1 MDLLQRISWPGLN
14 GLLEIL
20 ILAVVFYYILLYFH
34 GTRGAQVLSGLALL
48 FLVLMVMTYAFR
60 LDTLNWLLQRFTVY
74 LAIAL
79 LIIFQPEIRRAL
91 AELGKQHLFSGTVL
105 DRPLADTIVRAVVM
119 LAERKIGALI
129 GIERA
134 GGTRPIQES
143 GVVMDSLVTP
153 ELLASIFYPHTPL
166 HDGGVIIRADRIAA
180 AGCMFPLSQR
190 EGLSKSLGTRHRAA
204 LGLSEES
211 DAVVIVVSEETGT
224 ISVAFR
230 GRLRRGLDEERLTRM
245 LHAVLGRRSRTGEPS
260 RLRKLWES
268 LRSFNL
274 RTMTLRSRPAPPA
287 AGPGEEAKEHAR

>member
-1 MDLLQRISWPGLN
+1 MDLLQRIPWPGFS

-20 ILAVVFYYILLYFH
+20 ILAVVFYYILLFFH
-34 GTRGAQVLSGLALL
+34 GTRGAQVLSGLVLL
-48 FLVLMVMTYAFR
+48 FLGLMVVTYFFR

-91 AELGKQHLFSGTVL
+91 AELGKQHMFTSPMLERSVVE
-105 DRPLADTIVRAVVM
+105 TIVRAASE

-129 GIERA
+129 AIERA

-143 GVVMDSLVTP
+143 GVAMDSLVTP

-180 AGCMFPLSQR
+180 AGCMFPLSLR
-190 EGLSKSLGTRHRAA
+190 EGLSKELGTRHRAA
-204 LGLSEES
+204 LGLSEEA
-211 DAVVIVVSEETGT
+211 DAVVVVVSEETGT

-230 GRLRRGLDEERLTRM
+230 GRLRRGLDEERLTRI
-245 LHAVLGRRSRTGEPS
+245 LSAVLVRRVRSKNGGSRT
-260 RLRKLWES
+260 RRVWDALRAIS
-268 LRSFNL
+268 LRP
-274 RTMTLRSRPAPPA
+274 RSASA
-287 AGPGEEAKEHAR
+287 AAATEEAEGHVR